1 MDENEEYIS
10 ESILKP
16 TVEQIRRREEILQ
29 RIALLEKSF
38 KSTNYVGDKSLIEE
52 EIIQLE
58 NELRKPIRQ
67 KSLRREN
74 KNSKRTCNGRENS
87 MGRKNDTKVNQTNE
101 VIKTTDVKT
110 ENLSEGEKNSH
121 GT

>member
-1 MDENEEYIS
+1 MKESDKQEEIDFYGKKPLDENEEYIS

-58 NELRKPIRQ
+58 NELRKNP
-67 KSLRREN
+67 SD
-74 KNSKRTCNGRENS
+74 
-87 MGRKNDTKVNQTNE
+87 RKVSDGK
-101 VIKTTDVKT
+101 IKTAK
-110 ENLSEGEKNSH
+110 ELAMEGKIAWGEKMILR
-121 GT
+121 